1 MPGKLI
7 INFDQT
13 PLAYICVSNHT
24 FHKNGASSVPLAGK
38 DEKKQITGTFTVSKS
53 GYFLP
58 MQLIY
63 EGKTDRWL
71 PKDVAFPGEF
81 DLIYTQNHW
90 SNEEKALQHLTK
102 VVFPYVE
109 KKTAELSLPAQQKS
123 LLIFDVLKGQK
134 TQKYQNHLE
143 SNGYNK

>member
-63 EGKTDRWL
+63 EGKTDDACQKML
-71 PKDVAFPGEF
+71 LFLVN
-81 DLIYTQNHW
+81 LISYTPRIIG
-90 SNEEKALQHLTK
+90 ATK
-102 VVFPYVE
+102 
-109 KKTAELSLPAQQKS
+109 KKLYS
-123 LLIFDVLKGQK
+123 I
-134 TQKYQNHLE
+134 
-143 SNGYNK
+143 